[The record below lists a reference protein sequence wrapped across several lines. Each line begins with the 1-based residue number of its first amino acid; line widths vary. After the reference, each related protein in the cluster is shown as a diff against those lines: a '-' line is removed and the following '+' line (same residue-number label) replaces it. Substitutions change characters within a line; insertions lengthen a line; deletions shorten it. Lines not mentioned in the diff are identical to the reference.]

1 MTQSNELTLKDLS
14 IGDRFIRLVDLSK
27 RTPVYEVLGKPEF
40 NAGHGS
46 ATRECKITHS
56 GQRESKS
63 CRLKVIK
70 LPIQQPTTHDTR

>member
-1 MTQSNELTLKDLS
+1 MSSKEVTLKELG

-27 RTPVYEVLGKPEF
+27 RTPVYKVLGKPEF
-40 NAGHGS
+40 NSGHGS
-46 ATRECKITHS
+46 ATRECKNMHT

-70 LPIQQPTTHDTR
+70 LPIQHESKQ

>member
-1 MTQSNELTLKDLS
+1 MSINQVTLKELG
-14 IGDRFIRLVDLSK
+14 IADRFIRLADLSK

-40 NAGHGS
+40 NSGHGS
-46 ATRECKITHS
+46 ATRECKNTHT

-70 LPIQQPTTHDTR
+70 LPIQQNNTK

>member
-1 MTQSNELTLKDLS
+1 MEKNSEVTLKDLS
-14 IGDRFIRLVDLSK
+14 VGDRFIRVVDLSK
-27 RTPVYEVLGKPEF
+27 RTPVYQVLGKPEF

-46 ATRECKITHS
+46 ATRECKNQHT

-70 LPIQQPTTHDTR
+70 LPLNNTNDKR